1 MDIIVYIIVASLTI
15 GGVLGR
21 ITSYKDISV
30 LTKKTETDKTELN
43 KKLDSLR
50 GDMGEIYDRLG
61 AVERRQA
68 ETGVEVRNLGKQ
80 IDRLQTMLERALLK

>member
-1 MDIIVYIIVASLTI
+1 MDTIIYIIVASLTI

-21 ITSYKDISV
+21 ITSYQDIRM
-30 LTKKTETDKTELN
+30 LTKKTESDKAELD

-61 AVERRQA
+61 AVERGQA
-68 ETGVEVRNLGKQ
+68 EQGAELRGLSKQ
-80 IDRLQTMLERALLK
+80 LERMQTMLERALSK